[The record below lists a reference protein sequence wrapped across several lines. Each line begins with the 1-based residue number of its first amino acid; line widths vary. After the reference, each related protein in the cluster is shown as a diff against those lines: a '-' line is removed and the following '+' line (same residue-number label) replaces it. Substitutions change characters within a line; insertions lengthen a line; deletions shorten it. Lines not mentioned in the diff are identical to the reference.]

1 MSGRWAIELRGVSA
15 GYAQADVIGDID
27 LQVPRGEFLG
37 VIGPNG
43 GGKSTLLKV
52 ILGLLPPH
60 AGEVRLLGE
69 APQAS
74 RRRAGYV
81 PQYAAFTRDFP
92 ICVRDV
98 VLTGRLGRGG
108 LRLGFSAEDRA
119 VAGRCLEETEIA
131 HLSRRPVGTL
141 SGGELQRALIARA
154 LAAEP
159 EILLLDEP
167 TANIDPGVERNLFA
181 LLADLNQRMT
191 ILVVSHDL
199 GFISGHVRR
208 VACLNRTL
216 VCHPT
221 GTLSGEA
228 IAALYGHGV
237 RVVEH
242 RVKD

>member
-1 MSGRWAIELRGVSA
+1 MSGPWAVDLRGVSA
-15 GYAQADVIGDID
+15 GYGAADVIEDVS
-27 LQVPRGEFLG
+27 LQVPPGEFLG
-37 VIGPNG
+37 IIGPNG

-52 ILGLLPPH
+52 ILGLLP
-60 AGEVRLLGE
+60 ARCGAVRLLGE
-69 APQAS
+69 PPQVS

-92 ICVRDV
+92 IAVRDV

-108 LRLGFSAEDRA
+108 LRLGFSAADRE
-119 VAGRCLEETEIA
+119 VAWRCLEETEIP
-131 HLSRRPVGTL
+131 HLARRPVGAL

-159 EILLLDEP
+159 EVLLLDEP

-181 LLADLNQRMT
+181 LLADLNRRMT

-199 GFISGHVRR
+199 GFISGQVRR

-221 GTLSGEA
+221 EAVTGEA

-242 RVKD
+242 RLQG

>member
-1 MSGRWAIELRGVSA
+1 MSSPWAIELSGVSA
-15 GYAQADVIGDID
+15 GYGGPDVIEDVS

-52 ILGLLPPH
+52 ILGLLPVH
-60 AGEVRLLGE
+60 CGDVRLLGVPPLE
-69 APQAS
+69 GRQ
-74 RRRAGYV
+74 RAGYV

-108 LRLGFSAEDRA
+108 MRLGFSAADRA
-119 VAGRCLEETEIA
+119 VARRCLEETEIA
-131 HLSRRPVGTL
+131 HLARRPVGTL

-159 EILLLDEP
+159 EVLLMDEP
-167 TANIDPGVERNLFA
+167 TANIDPGVERSLFA
-181 LLADLNQRMT
+181 LLADLNRRMT

-199 GFISGHVRR
+199 GFISGQVRR

-221 GTLSGEA
+221 ESLTGEA
-228 IAALYGHGV
+228 IATLYGHGV

-242 RVKD
+242 RVKG

>member
-1 MSGRWAIELRGVSA
+1 MSGHWAVELRGVDA
-15 GYAQADVIGDID
+15 GYGDTEVLKDVS

-37 VIGPNG
+37 IIGPNG

-52 ILGLLPPH
+52 ILGLLAPH

-69 APQAS
+69 RPVVS

-92 ICVRDV
+92 IAVRDV

-108 LRLGFSAEDRA
+108 LRLGFSAADRK
-119 VAGRCLEETEIA
+119 VARRCLEETEIA
-131 HLSRRPVGTL
+131 HLAHRPVGSL

-159 EILLLDEP
+159 EVLLLDEP

-181 LLADLNQRMT
+181 LLADLNRRMT
-191 ILVVSHDL
+191 ILVVSHDV
-199 GFISGHVRR
+199 GFISGQVRR

-221 GTLSGEA
+221 EAVTGEA
-228 IAALYGHGV
+228 IAELYGHGV

-242 RVKD
+242 RRQG